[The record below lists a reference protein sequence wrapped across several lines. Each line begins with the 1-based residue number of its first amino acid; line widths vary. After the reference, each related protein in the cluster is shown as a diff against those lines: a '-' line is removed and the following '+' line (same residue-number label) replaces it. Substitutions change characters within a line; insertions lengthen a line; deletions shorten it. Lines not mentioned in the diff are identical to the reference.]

1 METSWDGDITNLTK
15 GSNLN
20 VCNESHIALRGV
32 ENCKE
37 FEFEIGFDRD
47 LVERIVAVIVPV
59 FFGIIGILGL
69 VGNTLVV
76 VVVAANPSMR
86 STTNILI
93 INLAVA
99 DLLFVIFC
107 IPFTATDF
115 VLPFWPFGNAWCKI
129 VQYLIIVTAYASVY
143 TLVLMSLDRYLAVVH
158 PITSMSWRTENHAFM
173 AICIAWM
180 VIFTISTPALII
192 HGEIHFVFQ
201 DLDDLSSQNLTA
213 CRILPQYDWSFF
225 QVSFFL
231 TSYLLPLTLISIFYV
246 CMLVRLW
253 RGSRVSAESRRGR
266 RRATRLVLVVVGVFA
281 FCWCPIQVILVTK
294 SLEAYPLK
302 SATIMVQIVSHILA
316 YTNSCVN
323 PILYAFLSD
332 NFRKAFRKIIYCR
345 PRQDPQRSGPPTK
358 TTRAAS
364 TGDIL

>member
-1 METSWDGDITNLTK
+1 MKPEIANASDALLNCSTQFTSLTDD
-15 GSNLN
+15 
-20 VCNESHIALRGV
+20 V
-32 ENCKE
+32 EACRQHE
-37 FEFEIGFDRD
+37 FEYE
-47 LVERIVAVIVPV
+47 LVHSIVVVVVPL

-69 VGNTLVV
+69 AGNSLVV
-76 VVVAANPSMR
+76 LVVAANPGMR

-115 VLPFWPFGNAWCKI
+115 VLPYWPFGNVWCKI

-158 PITSMSWRTENHAFM
+158 PIASMTWRTENHAIL
-173 AICIAWM
+173 AICVAWV
-180 VIFTISTPALII
+180 VILALCTPALVI
-192 HGEIHFVFQ
+192 HGEEVE
-201 DLDDLSSQNLTA
+201 SPSENLTV
-213 CRILPQYDWSFF
+213 CRILEQYDWTSF

-231 TSYLLPLTLISIFYV
+231 TSYVLPLVLIVIFYMS
-246 CMLVRLW
+246 MLAKLW
-253 RGSRVSAESRRGR
+253 RGARVSAESRRGR
-266 RRATRLVLVVVGVFA
+266 RRVTRLVFVVVGVFA
-281 FCWCPIQVILVTK
+281 ACWCPIQVILVSK
-294 SLEAYPLK
+294 SLDVYPLTT
-302 SATIMVQIVSHILA
+302 ATVMVQIVSHILA
-316 YTNSCVN
+316 YTNSCIN
-323 PILYAFLSD
+323 PFLYAFLSD

-345 PRQDPQRSGPPTK
+345 PRMEHNNRLGPATR

>member
-1 METSWDGDITNLTK
+1 MENILDIVIENLTEQWSNFSNICNGTLKNNNPACDKYENDITY
-15 GSNLN
+15 
-20 VCNESHIALRGV
+20 
-32 ENCKE
+32 
-37 FEFEIGFDRD
+37 DRD
-47 LVERIVAVIVPV
+47 LIEKIVSVIVPV
-59 FFGIIGILGL
+59 FFGMIGILGL
-69 VGNTLVV
+69 IGNTLVV
-76 VVVAANPSMR
+76 IVVAANPGMR

-115 VLPFWPFGNAWCKI
+115 VLPYWPFGNIWCKI

-158 PITSMSWRTENHAFM
+158 PITSMSWRTENN
-173 AICIAWM
+173 AILAIGIAWA
-180 VIFTISTPALII
+180 VIFALSTPALVI
-192 HGEIHFVFQ
+192 HGE
-201 DLDDLSSQNLTA
+201 DMEDWSSENLTA

-231 TSYLLPLTLISIFYV
+231 TSYLLPLTLICVFYV

-253 RGSRVSAESRRGR
+253 RGARVSAESRRGR
-266 RRATRLVLVVVGVFA
+266 RRVTRLVLVVVGVFA
-281 FCWCPIQVILVTK
+281 ICWCPIQVILVTK
-294 SLEAYPLK
+294 SLDAYPLR
-302 SATIMVQIVSHILA
+302 SVTIIIQIVSHILA

-345 PRQDPQRSGPPTK
+345 SRQDHQQRSGPITR

>member
-1 METSWDGDITNLTK
+1 MENNIWDIGIENLT
-15 GSNLN
+15 GQSNLSI
-20 VCNESHIALRGV
+20 CNGTLFALKDNRDCYKY
-32 ENCKE
+32 E
-37 FEFEIGFDRD
+37 EIGYDRD
-47 LVERIVAVIVPV
+47 LIEKIVIVIVPI
-59 FFGIIGILGL
+59 FFGMIGILGL
-69 VGNTLVV
+69 IGNTLVV
-76 VVVAANPSMR
+76 IVVAANPGMR

-115 VLPFWPFGNAWCKI
+115 VLPYWPFGNVWCKI

-158 PITSMSWRTENHAFM
+158 PITSMSWRTENN
-173 AICIAWM
+173 AILAIGIAWA
-180 VIFTISTPALII
+180 VIFALSTPALVI
-192 HGEIHFVFQ
+192 HGE
-201 DLDDLSSQNLTA
+201 DMEDWSSENSTA

-231 TSYLLPLTLISIFYV
+231 TSYLLPLTLICVFYV

-253 RGSRVSAESRRGR
+253 RGARVSAESRRGR
-266 RRATRLVLVVVGVFA
+266 RRVTRLVLVVVGVFA
-281 FCWCPIQVILVTK
+281 ICWCPIQVILVTK
-294 SLEAYPLK
+294 SLDRYPLK
-302 SATIMVQIVSHILA
+302 SVTIIIQIVSHILA

-345 PRQDPQRSGPPTK
+345 SRQDLQRSGPPTK

>member
-1 METSWDGDITNLTK
+1 METSWDIGISNLTK
-15 GSNLN
+15 ESNISI
-20 VCNESHIALRGV
+20 CNSTHSTLMDM
-32 ENCKE
+32 ENCEELK
-37 FEFEIGFDRD
+37 FDIGYDRD
-47 LVERIVAVIVPV
+47 LIEKIVRVIVPV
-59 FFGIIGILGL
+59 FFGMIGILGL
-69 VGNTLVV
+69 IGNTLVV
-76 VVVAANPSMR
+76 IVVAANPGMR

-115 VLPFWPFGNAWCKI
+115 VLPFWPFGNIWCKI

-158 PITSMSWRTENHAFM
+158 PITSMSWRTENHAIL
-173 AICIAWM
+173 AICIAWAF
-180 VIFTISTPALII
+180 IFALSTPALVI
-192 HGEIHFVFQ
+192 HGEIHFTFQ
-201 DLDDLSSQNLTA
+201 DLDNSSTA
-213 CRILPQYDWSFF
+213 CRILPQYDWCFF

-231 TSYLLPLTLISIFYV
+231 TSYLLPLTLICVFYV

-253 RGSRVSAESRRGR
+253 RGARVSAESRRGR
-266 RRATRLVLVVVGVFA
+266 RRVTRLVLVVVGVFA
-281 FCWCPIQVILVTK
+281 ICWCPIQVILVTK

-302 SATIMVQIVSHILA
+302 SATIMVQIASHILA